1 MTGIAAQLGD
11 AYQAVGGWLLMAGVP
26 LLVVGW
32 GLRAERNWARFMAF
46 GLAVIAAVLGLWLI
60 SQWAW
65 MPAMVPMIYA
75 ILVGWFLTRSSVQ

>member
-1 MTGIAAQLGD
+1 MRT
-11 AYQAVGGWLLMAGVP
+11 
-26 LLVVGW
+26 
-32 GLRAERNWARFMAF
+32 ERNWARFMAF

-75 ILVGWFLTRSSVQ
+75 ILVGWFLTRNSVQ